1 MQGDQLQARQYL
13 ESLQENYNGE
23 DDIDEMIEERF
34 EQWQAQG
41 SSSLPDDSISVETEI
56 ITEN

>member
-1 MQGDQLQARQYL
+1 MDGYFLSTSSSKL
-13 ESLQENYNGE
+13 ISKK
-23 DDIDEMIEERF
+23 MIEERF